1 MKKTF
6 LMAAAL
12 TAGLLGLAGCGG
24 KHTDPNRITVAASN
38 VPHAEILE
46 QAKPL
51 LAEQGFDLRIQVM
64 QDYIMPNLALAN
76 HEIDANYFQ
85 HLPYMDTVVQEHKN
99 DPNYDFVSAGAIHI
113 EPIGIYSKKY
123 KHLQD
128 LPDNGLILMRDAV
141 SDEGRVLAI
150 FQREGLIKLK
160 PGLSMVDTRVTD
172 IIDNP
177 KHLRFQPNIEASML
191 PQMYNNNEGDA
202 VVINANYAL
211 GAGLDPVHDPIAL
224 ESGENNP
231 YVNIVTVH
239 RTDLNSPK
247 IEALVKAL
255 HSPQVQDFIRS
266 KYKGAVV
273 PVN

>member
-1 MKKTF
+1 MKKTL

-12 TAGLLGLAGCGG
+12 TAGLLGLTGCGG
-24 KHTDPNRITVAASN
+24 KKDDAHQITVAASN

-46 QAKPL
+46 QAKPI
-51 LAEQGFDLRIQVM
+51 LAEEGYTLNIRVM
-64 QDYIMPNLALAN
+64 QDFILPNLALAN
-76 HEIDANYFQ
+76 HEVDANYFQ
-85 HLPYMDTVVQEHKN
+85 HLPYMDTVIGEHKG
-99 DPNYDFVSAGAIHI
+99 DANYDFVSAGAIHI

-123 KHLQD
+123 KRLQD
-128 LPDNGLILMRDAV
+128 LPDNALVLMRDAV
-141 SDEGRVLAI
+141 SDEGRILAI
-150 FQREGLIKLK
+150 FEREGLIKLK
-160 PGLSMVDTRVTD
+160 PGVSIVDTRVSD

-191 PQMYNNNEGDA
+191 PQMFKNNEGDA

-224 ESGENNP
+224 ESGEHNP

-239 RTDLNSPK
+239 REDLDAPK
-247 IEALVKAL
+247 IKALVDAL
-255 HSPQVQDFIRS
+255 HSEKVQDFIRAQ
-266 KYKGAVV
+266 YKGAVV

>member
-6 LMAAAL
+6 LIAAAL

-24 KHTDPNRITVAASN
+24 KHDDPNRITVAASN

-51 LAEQGFDLRIQVM
+51 LSEQGYDLRIQVM

-85 HLPYMDTVVQEHKN
+85 HLPYMDTVVQEHKD

-123 KHLQD
+123 KRLQD
-128 LPDNGLILMRDAV
+128 LPDNGLVLMRDAV

-150 FQREGLIKLK
+150 FQREGLITLK
-160 PGLSMVDTRVTD
+160 PGVSMVDARVSD

-202 VVINANYAL
+202 AVINANYAL

-239 RTDLNSPK
+239 RADQNAPK
-247 IEALVKAL
+247 IEALIKAL
-255 HSPQVQDFIRS
+255 HSQQVQDFIRTQ
-266 KYKGAVV
+266 YKGAVV